1 MITEEEKLKRRKEVE
16 YAKASVGLEGIY
28 LSDELLA
35 ISDEYIQGKLTSDEY
50 SSKLLKAID
59 NN

>member
-1 MITEEEKLKRRKEVE
+1 MITEEEKTKRRKAVE

-35 ISDEYIQGKLTSDEY
+35 ISDEYIQGKLTSEEY
-50 SSKLLKAID
+50 SSKLLKVID
-59 NN
+59 RN

>member
-59 NN
+59 SN